1 MTLALILL
9 LFVGQPTCPDLS
21 SCREQAIAAKDAG
34 DFEAFH
40 DLAWAAFGKGKKN
53 DSELMLLVAR
63 AQSLSGRPGDA
74 LVMLER
80 IAALGGATDAAT
92 SDDFA
97 RVRALPRWP
106 EVAAK
111 LASAPVEEEAK
122 PAPEPEKPVDAPKVK
137 VPAAEK
143 TKPAPDEKRPVSKE
157 KKPEPRRAEPE
168 PTKPDPEKAKP
179 EPRVE
184 KSAPE
189 PTPSA
194 ADRKEKDAPLSFTTG
209 LTPAALAYDA
219 VSRRYIIAD
228 RKARRVA
235 IIDENTGQVSTLI
248 GAAGSLGDVGGMAI
262 DPQKG
267 DLWVVSTGDDDA
279 PALHRVQLI
288 SGRVLS
294 SVPLQQTQDPVAL
307 AFVRG
312 VGLVL
317 ADTTG
322 TIHRV
327 DANGSARKLGA
338 LEYVPEALGSDSR
351 GRLYISG
358 GATRIGRYTVT
369 GTLRRVD
376 TIELASEI
384 PPGAPFVVTSDRL
397 EFVVPVG
404 GRFELR
410 SVPVK

>member
-1 MTLALILL
+1 MLVLVLL
-9 LFVGQPTCPDLS
+9 LVAGQPTCEDLS
-21 SCREQAIAAKDAG
+21 RCREQAIAAKDAS

-40 DLAWAAFGKGKKN
+40 DLAWAAFGKGKPN
-53 DSELMLLVAR
+53 DPESMLLVAR

-80 IAALGGATDAAT
+80 IAALGVPTDAAT

-111 LASAPVEEEAK
+111 FEASLPALPAK
-122 PAPEPEKPVDAPKVK
+122 PPALPAKP
-137 VPAAEK
+137 PALPAK
-143 TKPAPDEKRPVSKE
+143 PPALPAKDPALPAKDPALPAKDPAPP
-157 KKPEPRRAEPE
+157 
-168 PTKPDPEKAKP
+168 AKP
-179 EPRVE
+179 P
-184 KSAPE
+184 APPATDPALPGE
-189 PTPSA
+189 ASRTSP
-194 ADRKEKDAPLSFTTG
+194 EAPLSFTTV

-235 IIDENTGQVSTLI
+235 IVDEHTGQVSTLI
-248 GAAGSLGDVGGMAI
+248 GAAGSLGDVGGLAI

-279 PALHRVQLI
+279 PALHQVQLI

-294 SVPLQQTQDPVAL
+294 SVALKRTQDPVAL

-312 VGLVL
+312 AGLIL

-322 TIHRV
+322 TIYRV
-327 DANGSARKLGA
+327 DANGSSKKLGA

-351 GRLYISG
+351 GRLYVSG
-358 GATRIGRYTVT
+358 GATRLGRYTVA

-376 TIELASEI
+376 TIELSDEI

-397 EFVVPVG
+397 EFVVPVA
-404 GRFELR
+404 GRFEFR

>member
-1 MTLALILL
+1 
-9 LFVGQPTCPDLS
+9 
-21 SCREQAIAAKDAG
+21 
-34 DFEAFH
+34 
-40 DLAWAAFGKGKKN
+40 
-53 DSELMLLVAR
+53 MLLVAR

-111 LASAPVEEEAK
+111 LESVPPAKDPALPAKAPASASAK
-122 PAPEPEKPVDAPKVK
+122 PTADRPLAKEPALPAKP
-137 VPAAEK
+137 PALPAK
-143 TKPAPDEKRPVSKE
+143 DPALPAKPPAPPGEA
-157 KKPEPRRAEPE
+157 PRTSRE
-168 PTKPDPEKAKP
+168 
-179 EPRVE
+179 
-184 KSAPE
+184 
-189 PTPSA
+189 
-194 ADRKEKDAPLSFTTG
+194 APLSFTTV

-228 RKARRVA
+228 RQARRVA
-235 IIDENTGQVSTLI
+235 VIDENTGQVSTLI
-248 GAAGSLGDVGGMAI
+248 GAAGSLGDIGGMAI

-267 DLWVVSTGDDDA
+267 DLWLVSTGDDDA
-279 PALHRVQLI
+279 PALHQVQLI

-294 SVPLQQTQDPVAL
+294 SVRLKQTQDPVAL

-322 TIHRV
+322 TIYRV
-327 DANGSARKLGA
+327 DAKGSSKKIGA
-338 LEYVPEALGSDSR
+338 LEYVPESLGSDPRS
-351 GRLYISG
+351 RLYISG
-358 GATRIGRYTVT
+358 GASRIGRYTVA
-369 GTLRRVD
+369 GSLRRVD
-376 TIELASEI
+376 TIELAEDI
-384 PPGAPFVVTSDRL
+384 PPGAPFVVTAGRL
-397 EFVVPVG
+397 EFVVPVA

-410 SVPVK
+410 SVPMK